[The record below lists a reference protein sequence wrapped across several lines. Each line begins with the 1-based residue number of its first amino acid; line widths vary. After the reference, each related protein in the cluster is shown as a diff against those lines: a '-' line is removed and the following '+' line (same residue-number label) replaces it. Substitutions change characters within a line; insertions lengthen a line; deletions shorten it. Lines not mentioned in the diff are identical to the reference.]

1 MRRDRLS
8 AQDYPLAENRP
19 DLVRGQRGKSLDVL
33 NLATLESGD
42 VVMEDLR
49 ITAGAL
55 EMQAGLARTVN
66 RSKLADNFERAAELV
81 DIPQDYLM
89 VIYELLRPGRARD
102 KVALQN
108 IADDLRS
115 RFKATRMAEFIE
127 EAAEVYERRGL
138 FTFRY

>member
-102 KVALQN
+102 KAALQD

-138 FTFRY
+138 FTSRY

>member
-1 MRRDRLS
+1 MSRDRLS
-8 AQDYPLAENRP
+8 AHDYPLAENRP

-33 NLATLESGD
+33 DLAALESGD

-55 EMQAGLARTVN
+55 EMQAGIARTVN

-102 KVALQN
+102 KAALQD

-115 RFKATRMAEFIE
+115 RFKATRMAKFIE

-138 FTFRY
+138 FTSRY

>member
-102 KVALQN
+102 KAALQD

-115 RFKATRMAEFIE
+115 RFKATRMAKFIE

-138 FTFRY
+138 FTSRY

>member
-108 IADDLRS
+108 IAEDLRS
-115 RFKATRMAEFIE
+115 RFKATLMAEFIE

-138 FTFRY
+138 FTSRY